1 MKSLWIGQDSLDD
14 LALTVCLTHYSATW
28 SQTKEEHVSFPY
40 KGMQQNNKVK
50 RTGKHCHLACPHHTL
65 FITLTIMTAPSFP
78 IDLLKADLP
87 MIVQALDSGMFTSEQ
102 LVQEYISECL
112 DNAVSLTMHRP
123 DSRKQCP
130 GSRPS
135 RSVSAGKRERL

>member
-1 MKSLWIGQDSLDD
+1 M
-14 LALTVCLTHYSATW
+14 CLTRHSAAW
-28 SQTKEEHVSFPY
+28 SQTKEEHVGVPN
-40 KGMQQNNKVK
+40 KGMQQNNEVK
-50 RTGKHCHLACPHHTL
+50 CTGKQCHLASTL
-65 FITLTIMTAPSFP
+65 QTLCISLTTMTAPSFP

-87 MIVQALDSGMFTSEQ
+87 MIVQALDSDMFTSEQ
-102 LVQEYISECL
+102 LVQEYINECL

-135 RSVSAGKRERL
+135 RSISAGERERL